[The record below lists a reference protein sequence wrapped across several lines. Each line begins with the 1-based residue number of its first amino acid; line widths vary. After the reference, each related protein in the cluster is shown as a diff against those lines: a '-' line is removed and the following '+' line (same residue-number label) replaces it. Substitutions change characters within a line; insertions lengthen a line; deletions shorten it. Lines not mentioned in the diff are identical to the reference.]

1 MPVITLSRQFG
12 AAGAPIGRELARRF
26 GAEYLDREVVQMV
39 AERSGIPEE
48 EAEGYDERLP
58 GLWQRI
64 AAALAT
70 SAPEVAMPPLPTGTL
85 PDAEIGE
92 QLAAIT
98 RAVVE
103 EAAARGNAVILGR
116 GAAFILG
123 RRPDTLHVQLHASS
137 AARLRNLLSR
147 AEDIPAEARPD
158 EASLRDLCKSFDR
171 ARANY
176 LRRRFDVDWMDA
188 RNYDLALDTGR
199 LGIDGSVA
207 LIESA
212 ARLRWPEASLPAPP
226 SGGSEGVDRSPAG

>member
-12 AAGAPIGRELARRF
+12 AAGAPIGRKLADRF
-26 GAEYLDREVVQMV
+26 GAEYLDREVVAMV

-70 SAPEVAMPPLPTGTL
+70 SAPEVAMPPLPSGSL
-85 PDAEIGE
+85 PDTEIGE
-92 QLAAIT
+92 RLAALT

-123 RRPDTLHVQLHASS
+123 RRPDALHVQLHASS
-137 AARLRNLLSR
+137 EARLRYLLMR
-147 AEDIPAEARPD
+147 AEDIPSETRPD
-158 EASLRDLCKSFDR
+158 EKSLRELCRSFDR
-171 ARANY
+171 ARGNY
-176 LRRRFDVDWMDA
+176 LKRRFDVDWMDA

-199 LGIDGSVA
+199 LGIDTSVE
-207 LIESA
+207 LIEAA
-212 ARLRWPEASLPAPP
+212 ARGLQQASDLPPP
-226 SGGSEGVDRSPAG
+226 AA

>member
-1 MPVITLSRQFG
+1 VPVITLSRQFG

-26 GAEYLDREVVQMV
+26 GAEYLDREVVALV
-39 AERSGIPEE
+39 AERSGIPAE

-70 SAPEVAMPPLPTGTL
+70 SAPEVAMPPLPSGSL
-85 PDAEIGE
+85 PDMEMGE
-92 QLAAIT
+92 RLAAIT

-116 GAAFILG
+116 GSAFILG
-123 RRPDTLHVQLHASS
+123 RRPDALHVQLHAST
-137 AARLRNLLSR
+137 AARLRYLLTR
-147 AEDIPAEARPD
+147 AEDIPVETRPD
-158 EASLRDLCKSFDR
+158 EKSLRELCRSFDR

-176 LRRRFDVDWMDA
+176 LKRHFDIDWMDA
-188 RNYDLALDTGR
+188 RHYDLALDTGR
-199 LGIDGSVA
+199 LGIDASVE

-212 ARLRWPEASLPAPP
+212 ARGLEPASDAPP
-226 SGGSEGVDRSPAG
+226 PDAA